1 MSQGRACA
9 YHPRVR
15 PRCLLDLAGGVMAAR
30 AVADDAGSV
39 GGAVARSAL
48 LFLVSLAACG
58 GDPLRPQPEV
68 IQARFD
74 PTAKVVPMPTDLL
87 RDEQAGR
94 LSLPV
99 DDPALA
105 PAVRELYEHLNTLE
119 AWPATSTAK
128 VELTGP
134 VAANS
139 VTAETVQVWQ
149 HHKGEVRRVADATL
163 TLSTDGKRIE
173 IAPPEAGWERGALI
187 AVVVRGGPHGLRGA
201 RGEPVECDAAF
212 YFLRLR
218 QPLNLHPDFRAFPGA
233 TLAEREKAA
242 RDLDAIR
249 VALAPYFADLEE
261 KRGIPRAEVAALWTF
276 SVNEDTE
283 VLMDKASGRMPLP
296 IDLLR
301 DELTG
306 RVEIPARASDSAK
319 EKQIKEDLRAY
330 DGFATTASQLFEL
343 SAPVDPSTL
352 NETTVQLYPVVSG
365 EGAFAP
371 IPITV
376 ALAPDLRRVELAP
389 KQLPLAEK
397 TTYAVVLRPGIRDA
411 RGKPVRPMLTGV
423 FLGLRSPLVVGGAS
437 AIESLD
443 LASARKLEASRV
455 RLSPLL
461 DRLGREKVLAAWPF
475 TTMTIVDPLVSAL
488 GAAERLTL
496 PADPKEIV
504 ETSAAK
510 ALLDFPLASL
520 TTLLNVKKVYE
531 GKIATADF
539 LDPLTRARYRDG
551 SHRERWISF
560 MLTIPEVAVPG
571 ASLPVVIFGHAIC
584 TERRFVLAVA
594 DALAKRGFA
603 AIAIDLPYHGE
614 RTACAWNGP
623 MCFPDPLS
631 KEGAMLCPDPC
642 PGGATCSADGL
653 CRDGKGAVV
662 PFSTWPVIKMP
673 QASGAAFI
681 ELDSI
686 AGTTHHFSQAVTD
699 LGALSRSLAKGDW
712 QKAVGHGF
720 KTDRIGYL
728 GQSLG
733 GIIGAT
739 YAPLD
744 PRVGRAV
751 LNVPG
756 ANLVP
761 MFLDSKYFG
770 PHIDAY
776 LTREAIAKGSA
787 EHQRF
792 LQIARWFMDAV
803 DPLNVA
809 RYLVK
814 EPLPGAVPVGREALV
829 QMAKLDFIIPNTS
842 TIALAELAGVP
853 RRDYLAEHAFLA
865 IPVEPA
871 YKPGNDD
878 AAEFLAGSLKP

>member
-1 MSQGRACA
+1 
-9 YHPRVR
+9 V
-15 PRCLLDLAGGVMAAR
+15 LAAR
-30 AVADDAGSV
+30 DVADDAGGM
-39 GGAVARSAL
+39 GGAVARSSPL
-48 LFLVSLAACG
+48 LFLVVLGACG
-58 GDPLRPQPEV
+58 AEPLRPPPEV
-68 IQARFD
+68 IHARFD
-74 PTAKVVPMPTDLL
+74 PTAKVVPMPSDLL

-94 LSLPV
+94 LALPQ

-105 PAVRELYEHLNTLE
+105 PAVRELYAHLNTLE
-119 AWPATSTAK
+119 AWPATSTAR

-134 VAANS
+134 AAAS
-139 VTAETVQVWQ
+139 SLTAETVQVYQ
-149 HHKGEVRRVADATL
+149 HAKGEVRRVEGATL
-163 TLSTDGKRIE
+163 ALSSDGKRIE
-173 IAPPEAGWERGALI
+173 VAPPEGGWERGAVI
-187 AVVVRGGPHGLRGA
+187 AVVVRGGPGGLRGA

-249 VALAPYFADLEE
+249 VKLAPYFADLEE

-276 SVNEDTE
+276 SVNDDTE
-283 VLMDKASGRMPLP
+283 VLMDKASGKMPLP

-301 DELTG
+301 DELSG
-306 RVEIPARASDSAK
+306 RVELPARAGDSAK

-352 NETTVQLYPVVSG
+352 NETTVQLYPVVA

-371 IPITV
+371 IPVTV
-376 ALAPDLRRVELAP
+376 SVAPDLRRVEVAP

-423 FLGLRSPLVVGGAS
+423 FLGLKSALVVDGAS
-437 AIESLD
+437 VIESLD
-443 LASARKLEASRV
+443 LASAKKLEASRA
-455 RLSPLL
+455 RLAPLL
-461 DRLGREKVLAAWPF
+461 DRLGRDQILAAWPF
-475 TTMTIVDPLVSAL
+475 TTLTIVDPLLSAL
-488 GAAERLTL
+488 GAAERLKL
-496 PADPKEIV
+496 PPDPKEIV
-504 ETSAAK
+504 ESSAAK

-520 TTLLNVKKVYE
+520 TTLLNVKKVFQ
-531 GKIATADF
+531 GKLATADF
-539 LDPLTRARYRDG
+539 LDPLTRARFKDG
-551 SHRERWISF
+551 SFKERWISF

-594 DALAKRGFA
+594 DALAQRGFA

-623 MCFPDPLS
+623 ICFPDPLS

-642 PGGATCSADGL
+642 PGGASCGADGL
-653 CRDGKGAVV
+653 CRDKSGAVV

-712 QKAVGHGF
+712 QKAVGYGF
-720 KTDRIGYL
+720 KTERIGYL

-776 LTREAIAKGSA
+776 LKRESIEKGSA

-792 LQIARWFMDAV
+792 LQVARWFMDAV

-814 EPLPGAVPVGREALV
+814 EPLPGAATVGREALV
-829 QMAKLDFIIPNTS
+829 QMAKLDFIIPNAS